1 MRKFYFYLALAAAVT
16 AVGGCSPEQEVASE
30 PVVRPA
36 KLVVVNAAGNSRQ
49 YRFPAIVNA
58 ATSADLTF
66 AVSGQIAS
74 FAVKEGDEVEK
85 GQLIAQLDQDRFRTD
100 VSQARATLDGARL
113 EFERAERLI
122 KEDAIARNVFQQRRT
137 QRDVAQAGL
146 DAANKALEDSTL
158 RSPFAGV
165 IAVKQAK
172 ALEVV
177 QPSQPIVTLQ
187 TTGAAEAVVQ
197 IPASLVAQSTRI
209 SPESTEILLDAAPGV
224 RIPAEVKSTNA
235 RADEATQTFTVRFA
249 FLPPDDL
256 TILPGMTGTIES
268 RIAIA
273 DATGSTEELTV
284 PLGAVQTEGD
294 AHYVWLVD
302 TASMTVRR
310 RDISVGTGVGAQ
322 LVVEKGLAAGDT
334 IVAAGASYLHEGMKI
349 RAYE

>member
-1 MRKFYFYLALAAAVT
+1 MRKIYFYLAASAAIA
-16 AVGGCSPEQEVASE
+16 AVGGCTPEQEVSSE

-74 FAVKEGDEVEK
+74 LAVKEGDEVEK

-100 VSQARATLDGARL
+100 VSQARATLDGAQL

-137 QRDVAQAGL
+137 QRDIAQAGL
-146 DAANKALEDSTL
+146 DAANKALADSTL

-165 IAVKQAK
+165 IAVRQAK
-172 ALEVV
+172 ELEVV
-177 QPSQPIVTLQ
+177 QPSQSVVTLQ

-197 IPASLVAQSTRI
+197 DTRVAGRPVYSHFARIDRDSARCSTWCAYSRRD
-209 SPESTEILLDAAPGV
+209 EI
-224 RIPAEVKSTNA
+224 TNA
-235 RADEATQTFTVRFA
+235 KADEATQTFTVRFT

-268 RIAIA
+268 RIC
-273 DATGSTEELTV
+273 DCRRHRV
-284 PLGAVQTEGD
+284 HRR
-294 AHYVWLVD
+294 AHR
-302 TASMTVRR
+302 TARC
-310 RDISVGTGVGAQ
+310 
-322 LVVEKGLAAGDT
+322 
-334 IVAAGASYLHEGMKI
+334 
-349 RAYE
+349 RAK